1 MQNQDPELLE
11 KIRQQFDSAP
21 YPRIPLEQSP
31 KTDYE
36 LLFIHN
42 LVTPYYLKYQKV
54 INTEGK
60 VILDAGC
67 GAGYIS

>member
-1 MQNQDPELLE
+1 MQNQDSELFD
-11 KIRQQFDSAP
+11 KIRQQYDSAP

-31 KTDYE
+31 KNNYE

-42 LVTPYYLKYQKV
+42 LVTSYYLKYQKV
-54 INTEGK
+54 INKEGK

-67 GAGYIS
+67 